1 MKFLLPLSI
10 LAVCAALP
18 AQAQTPPDSPPHL
31 DVSGVN
37 LEPLYPAKAL
47 AAGEAGS
54 VIVKAYVRENG
65 TVRAINIV
73 SGGNPELDA
82 AAANAVL
89 DWKFVPAMKDGHA
102 VGEWTAVKVNFVPT
116 ETQATPA
123 SAGVR

>member
-47 AAGEAGS
+47 AAGIKKVFG
-54 VIVKAYVRENG
+54 
-65 TVRAINIV
+65 
-73 SGGNPELDA
+73 DA
-82 AAANAVL
+82 ASVQRCVL
-89 DWKFVPAMKDGHA
+89 HYVERRIM
-102 VGEWTAVKVNFVPT
+102 WTAE
-116 ETQATPA
+116 ETTWQRRCAA
-123 SAGVR
+123 